1 MSDFSKD
8 DYLADMDDVESL
20 GAKDSENE
28 IDKPSSGSLAS
39 SIYSSIMKESK
50 IKSASDAKK
59 NSDKGSKK
67 RKKKSEGKSAESATA
82 ADSAAA
88 GSADSAGS
96 NADEKTENEDGSL
109 TPLGKAKAEAAEYL
123 EALQRERAEFINFR
137 NRARKEQDRFRDY
150 GVADV
155 LTALLPALDD
165 IDRAREH
172 EDADSS
178 LVAVGTKIDKVFAKF
193 DVEKFGAKGDEF
205 DPSKYEAVLQKTD
218 ENIDKPVVDTVVEA
232 GYCMGDRVIRAA
244 RVVVAVPAEN

>member
-50 IKSASDAKK
+50 VKSASDAKK

>member
-8 DYLADMDDVESL
+8 DYLADMDDVEAL
-20 GAKDSENE
+20 GAKSSEDE

-50 IKSASDAKK
+50 VKPVSDAKK
-59 NSDKGSKK
+59 DSEKSSKK
-67 RKKKSEGKSAESATA
+67 RKKKSDSIKSADPAASAPA
-82 ADSAAA
+82 ADSAQ
-88 GSADSAGS
+88 SAGTQ
-96 NADEKTENEDGSL
+96 ADEKIENEDGSL

>member
-50 IKSASDAKK
+50 VKSASEAKKK
-59 NSDKGSKK
+59 NSEKSNSKK
-67 RKKKSEGKSAESATA
+67 RKKKFGGDDSQFTDDAKTA
-82 ADSAAA
+82 QK
-88 GSADSAGS
+88 
-96 NADEKTENEDGSL
+96 EENEDGSL

-137 NRARKEQDRFRDY
+137 NRARKEQDRFREY

-178 LVAVGTKIDKVFAKF
+178 LVAVGSKIDKVFAKF
-193 DVEKFGAKGDEF
+193 EVEKFGAKGDEF
-205 DPSKYEAVLQKTD
+205 DPSRYEAVLQKTD
-218 ENIDKPVVDTVVEA
+218 ENVEKPVVDTVVEA
-232 GYCMGDRVIRAA
+232 GYCMGERVIRAA
-244 RVVVAVPAEN
+244 RVVVAVPAED

>member
-50 IKSASDAKK
+50 VKSASEAKKK
-59 NSDKGSKK
+59 NSEKSNSKK
-67 RKKKSEGKSAESATA
+67 RKKKFGSDDSQLTDDAKTA
-82 ADSAAA
+82 QK
-88 GSADSAGS
+88 
-96 NADEKTENEDGSL
+96 EENEDGSL

-137 NRARKEQDRFRDY
+137 NRARKEQDRFREY

>member
-8 DYLADMDDVESL
+8 DYLADMDDVEAL
-20 GAKDSENE
+20 GAKGSEDE

-50 IKSASDAKK
+50 VKSASDAKK

>member
-8 DYLADMDDVESL
+8 DYLADMDDVEAL
-20 GAKDSENE
+20 GAKSSEDE

-50 IKSASDAKK
+50 VKPVSDAKK
-59 NSDKGSKK
+59 DSEKSSKK
-67 RKKKSEGKSAESATA
+67 RKKKSDSIKSADPAASAPA
-82 ADSAAA
+82 AVSAQ
-88 GSADSAGS
+88 SAGTQ
-96 NADEKTENEDGSL
+96 ADEKIENEDGSL